1 MRKIFIKRPDALIPI
16 QIETDVTTFGELK
29 TLVEFNMDD
38 YVCIA
43 RETMNTLTLND
54 AILPE
59 GNFVIIMY
67 KKAQKGAAD
76 VDYSK
81 MSYNELRKE
90 CKNRDSIKS
99 VKGSYGSADEMRKAL
114 AKDDKKKISKDTK
127 KETVKETIQKASKAS
142 EPVAKTETATEG
154 ITAFTEFLKARIV
167 EQRAI
172 LFKFEAEL
180 LKYGPKFD
188 EKAFLASLN
197 EVEKSI
203 YKQLKDKRLVA

>member
-38 YVCIA
+38 FVCIA

-59 GNFVIIMY
+59 GNCVIIMY

-76 VDYSK
+76 VDYNN

-99 VKGSYGSADEMRKAL
+99 VKGSYGSAAEMRKAL
-114 AKDDKKKISKDTK
+114 VKDDKKKASKDAK
-127 KETVKETIQKASKAS
+127 KETVKETIQKASK
-142 EPVAKTETATEG
+142 PVDKTENVTDN
-154 ITAFTEFLKARIV
+154 ITVFTEFLKARIV

-172 LFKFEAEL
+172 LVKFEAEL

-203 YKQLKDKRLVA
+203 YKQLKDKSLVA